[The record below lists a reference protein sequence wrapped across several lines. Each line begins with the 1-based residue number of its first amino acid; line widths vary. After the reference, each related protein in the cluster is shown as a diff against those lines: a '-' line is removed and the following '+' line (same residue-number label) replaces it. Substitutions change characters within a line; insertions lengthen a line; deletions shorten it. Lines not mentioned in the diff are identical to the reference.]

1 MPHSMRFSLILAF
14 LSLLSFDIL
23 TAQSDDRTLFT
34 VAGQPVPASEFS
46 YIYSKNNRD
55 DADFSASSL
64 REYLDLYTKFKLKV
78 REAYAMRL
86 DTITSLKTEL
96 DGYRKQLAESYL
108 TDKEITDRL
117 VKEAYDREQKDIHV
131 AHLMVKAG
139 AIGTNDTLAAYTKIQ
154 AAYKRLQ
161 AGEPWE
167 AVVKSVSEDPGS
179 KDIGGDIGF
188 ITAILPSGFYSF
200 ETAAYSTLP
209 GTYSA
214 PFRSN
219 IGYHIVKVLG
229 DRPARGEM
237 EVSHILL
244 RVKADGSD
252 DASVKAR
259 IDDLYKSI
267 TGGGKFEEV
276 ARKSSEDK
284 QTADR
289 GGFIGTMTIN
299 QFEAPFE
306 EAAYAL
312 KADGDISA
320 PVKTKLGWH
329 IIRRVR
335 LRPMLTFDAAKKKIE
350 TQISKDER
358 ISDAR
363 KMMVSRIKK
372 EAGFSINQSV
382 YNEFVDQVG
391 PDLQT
396 YRWQVPKLESATI
409 LTMGKDAYSNMDF
422 GNYIRNNARTRM
434 SLPKGTENK
443 DIVDKVFEDFVNE
456 KALYYEEKNLVNKYP
471 EFKSLMREYE
481 EGILLFEATKIN
493 VWDKASKDSVGL
505 NAFHQAHKMN
515 YMWDERLEITTA
527 SLDSAHMSQLPT
539 IKKWAAKKPMSV
551 VAEKAAKKGIPLQV
565 TNRIY
570 QKEEKLPDGIT
581 WTQGLKVDLPE
592 GKGFM
597 SVEKLIPP
605 TPKTLDESR
614 GYVIADYQDQLE
626 KEWVESLQKKYPV
639 VVNEEV
645 LMSLVKK

>member
-1 MPHSMRFSLILAF
+1 MRFSLILAF
-14 LSLLSFDIL
+14 LFLVSLNFTS
-23 TAQSDDRTLFT
+23 AQKSDPTLFT
-34 VAGQPVPASEFS
+34 VDGQAVPASEFS

-55 DADFSASSL
+55 DADFSESSL

-86 DTITSLKTEL
+86 DTVTSLKTEL

-117 VKEAYDREQKDIHV
+117 VKEAYDRMQKDIHV
-131 AHLMVKAG
+131 AHLMIKAG
-139 AIGTNDTLAAYTKIQ
+139 AVGTPDTLTAFNKAQ

-161 AGEPWE
+161 AGEDWNK
-167 AVVKSVSEDPGS
+167 VVKEVSEDTGS
-179 KDIGGDIGF
+179 KDTGGDIGY
-188 ITAILPSGFYSF
+188 ITAILPSGFYNF
-200 ETAAYSTLP
+200 ETAAYTTQV
-209 GTYSA
+209 GKYSA
-214 PFRSN
+214 PVRTN

-229 DRPARGEM
+229 DRTARGEM

-244 RVKADGSD
+244 RVKADNSD
-252 DASVKAR
+252 DASVKAKM
-259 IDDLYKSI
+259 DALYKSI
-267 TGGGKFEEV
+267 LGGEKFEEV

-284 QTADR
+284 QTAER
-289 GGFIGTMTIN
+289 GGFIGTMAIN
-299 QFEAPFE
+299 QFDKNFE
-306 EAAYAL
+306 EAAFAL
-312 KADGDISA
+312 KSDGDISA
-320 PVKTKLGWH
+320 PVRTKIGWH

-335 LRPMLTFDAAKKKIE
+335 LRPMLAFDAAKKKLE

-363 KMMVSRIKK
+363 KSMVSRIKK
-372 EAGFSINQSV
+372 EAGYSVDQNV
-382 YNEFVDQVG
+382 YNQFVEQVG

-396 YRWQVPKLESATI
+396 YRWQVPKITPATI
-409 LTMGKDAYSNMDF
+409 LSLGPDSYTNIDF

-434 SLPKGTENK
+434 SLAKGTANK
-443 DIVDKVFEDFVNE
+443 EIVDKVFDDFVNE

-505 NAFHQAHKMN
+505 AAFHEAHKMN
-515 YMWDERLEITTA
+515 YMWDERLEIATA
-527 SLDSAHMSQLPT
+527 SLDSAHMSSLPT
-539 IKKWAAKKPMSV
+539 IKKWAAKKPLSV

-565 TNRIY
+565 TTRVY
-570 QKEEKLPDGIT
+570 QKEEKLPEGIT
-581 WTQGLKVDLPE
+581 WTQGLKVDLPD

-605 TPKTLDESR
+605 TPKSLDEAR

-626 KEWVESLQKKYPV
+626 KEWVASLQKKYPV
-639 VVNEEV
+639 SVNEDV

>member
-1 MPHSMRFSLILAF
+1 MRFSLILALCFLLSLNF
-14 LSLLSFDIL
+14 LS
-23 TAQSDDRTLFT
+23 AQSDDRTLFT
-34 VAGQPVPASEFS
+34 VDGQSVPASEFS

-55 DADFSASSL
+55 DADFSEKSL

-131 AHLMVKAG
+131 AHLMIKAG
-139 AIGTNDTLAAYTKIQ
+139 PLGTVDTLDAYNKIQ

-161 AGEPWE
+161 SGEAWND
-167 AVVKSVSEDPGS
+167 VVKSTSEDTGS
-179 KDIGGDIGF
+179 KDTGGDIGF
-188 ITAILPSGFYSF
+188 ITAILPSGFYNF
-200 ETAAYSTLP
+200 ETAAYTTPIGS
-209 GTYSA
+209 YSA
-214 PFRSN
+214 PIRTN
-219 IGYHIVKVLG
+219 IGYHIVKVLE

-244 RVKADGSD
+244 RVKPDGSD

-267 TGGGKFEEV
+267 LDGAKFEEV

-289 GGFIGTMTIN
+289 GGFIGTMVIN
-299 QFEAPFE
+299 QFEKPFE

-320 PVKTKLGWH
+320 PVRTRLGWH
-329 IIRRVR
+329 IIRRIR
-335 LRPMLTFDAAKKKIE
+335 LRPMLAFDAAKKKLE

-363 KMMVSRIKK
+363 KTMVTRIKK
-372 EAGFSINQSV
+372 EAGYAVDQKV
-382 YNEFVDQVG
+382 YDEFVDQVG

-396 YRWQVPKLESATI
+396 YRWQVPKLTPATI
-409 LTMGKDAYSNMDF
+409 LKLGPDSYTNIDF

-434 SLPKGTENK
+434 SLPKGTANK
-443 DIVDKVFEDFVNE
+443 EIVDKVFDDFVNE

-505 NAFHQAHKMN
+505 AAFHDAHKMN
-515 YMWDERLEITTA
+515 YMWDERLEIATA
-527 SLDSAHMSQLPT
+527 SLDSANLDKLPM
-539 IKKWAAKKPMSV
+539 IKSWAAKKPMTA

-565 TNRIY
+565 TTRVY
-570 QKEEKLPDGIT
+570 QKEEKLPEGIT
-581 WTQGLKVDLPE
+581 WTQGLKVDLPD

-605 TPKTLDESR
+605 TPKTLDEAR
-614 GYVIADYQDQLE
+614 GYVIADYQDELE
-626 KEWVESLQKKYPV
+626 KDWIATLQKKYPV
-639 VVNEEV
+639 TVNEDV

>member
-1 MPHSMRFSLILAF
+1 MRLTLILAF
-14 LSLLSFDIL
+14 LSLLSFNIL

-34 VAGQPVPASEFS
+34 VDGLAVPASEFS

-55 DADFSASSL
+55 DADFSEKSL
-64 REYLDLYTKFKLKV
+64 REYLDLYIKFKLKV

-86 DTITSLKTEL
+86 DTITALKTEL

-117 VKEAYDREQKDIHV
+117 VREAYDRMQKDIHV
-131 AHLMVKAG
+131 AHIMIKAG
-139 AIGTNDTLAAYTKIQ
+139 AIGTTDTLAAYNKIQ
-154 AAYKRLQ
+154 AAYKRLM
-161 AGEPWE
+161 AGEPWND
-167 AVVKSVSEDPGS
+167 VVKATSEDTGS
-179 KDIGGDIGF
+179 KDMGGDIGF
-188 ITAILPSGFYSF
+188 ITAILPSGFYNF
-200 ETAAYSTLP
+200 ETAAYNTVP
-209 GTYSA
+209 GTFSA

-252 DASVKAR
+252 EASVKAR

-267 TGGGKFEEV
+267 LAGAKFEEV

-284 QTADR
+284 QTAER

-299 QFEAPFE
+299 QFEKPFE
-306 EAAYAL
+306 ETAYAL

-320 PVKTKLGWH
+320 PVRTKLGWH

-335 LRPMLTFDAAKKKIE
+335 LRPMLAFDAAKKKIE

-363 KMMVSRIKK
+363 KSMVSRIKK
-372 EAGFSINQSV
+372 EAGYSVDQNV
-382 YNEFVDQVG
+382 YNQFVDQVG

-396 YRWQVPKLESATI
+396 YRWQVPNLSVATI
-409 LTMGKDAYSNMDF
+409 LTLGKDSYTNIDF

-434 SLPKGTENK
+434 SLPKGTANK
-443 DIVDKVFEDFVNE
+443 EIVDKVFDDFVNE
-456 KALYYEEKNLVNKYP
+456 KALYFEEKNLVNKYP

-481 EGILLFEATKIN
+481 EGILLFEATKDN

-505 NAFHQAHKMN
+505 AAFHEAHKMN
-515 YMWDERLEITTA
+515 YMWDERIEIATA
-527 SLDSAHMSQLPT
+527 SLDSAHMNQMPT
-539 IKKWAAKKPMSV
+539 IKKWAAKKPLSA
-551 VAEKAAKKGIPLQV
+551 VAAKAAKKGIPLQV
-565 TNRIY
+565 TSRIY
-570 QKEEKLPDGIT
+570 QKEEKLPEGIT
-581 WTQGLKVDLPE
+581 WTQGLKVDLPD

-605 TPKTLDESR
+605 TPKTLDEAR

-639 VVNEEV
+639 AVNEDV

>member
-1 MPHSMRFSLILAF
+1 MPYSMRFPLILAF
-14 LSLLSFDIL
+14 LSILSLNLL

-34 VAGQPVPASEFS
+34 VDGQSVPASEFS

-55 DADFSASSL
+55 DADFSEKSL

-86 DTITSLKTEL
+86 DTVTALQTEL

-117 VKEAYDREQKDIHV
+117 VREAYDRMQKDVHV
-131 AHLMVKAG
+131 AHIMVKAG
-139 AIGTNDTLAAYTKIQ
+139 PLGTTDTLAAYNKIL
-154 AAYKRLQ
+154 AAYMRLK
-161 AGEPWE
+161 AGEAWNDV
-167 AVVKSVSEDPGS
+167 AKSVSEDTGT
-179 KDIGGDIGF
+179 KDMGGDLGY
-188 ITAILPSGFYSF
+188 ITAILPSGFYTF
-200 ETAAYSTLP
+200 ETAAYNTIP
-209 GTYSA
+209 GGYSM
-214 PFRSN
+214 PIRTN
-219 IGYHIVKVLG
+219 LGYHIVKSLG

-244 RVKADGSD
+244 RVKADNSD
-252 DASVKAR
+252 DAAVKAR
-259 IDDLYKSI
+259 IDELHKSMLA
-267 TGGGKFEEV
+267 GAKFEDV

-284 QTADR
+284 TTAER

-299 QFEAPFE
+299 QFEKPFE

-312 KADGDISA
+312 KADGDYSV
-320 PVKTKLGWH
+320 PVKTRLGWH

-335 LRPMLTFDAAKKKIE
+335 LRPMLSFDAAKKKLE

-363 KMMVSRIKK
+363 KTMVSRIKK
-372 EAGFSINQSV
+372 EAGYTVDQTV
-382 YNEFVDQVG
+382 YNQFVEQVG

-396 YRWQVPKLESATI
+396 YRWQVPKIAPATI
-409 LTMGKDAYSNMDF
+409 LVLGKDAYTNIDF

-434 SLPKGTENK
+434 SLPKGTANK
-443 DIVDKVFEDFVNE
+443 EIVDKVFEDYVNE
-456 KALYYEEKNLVNKYP
+456 KALYFEEKNLVNKYP

-493 VWDKASKDSVGL
+493 VWDKASKDTVGL
-505 NAFHQAHKMN
+505 AAFHEGHKMN
-515 YMWDERLEITTA
+515 YMWDERLEIATVT
-527 SLDSAHMSQLPT
+527 LDSAHLNQLPT

-551 VAEKAAKKGIPLQV
+551 VATKAAKKGIPLQV
-565 TNRIY
+565 TTRVY

-581 WTQGLKVDLPE
+581 WTQGLKVDLPD

-605 TPKTLDESR
+605 TPKTLDEAR

-639 VVNEEV
+639 VVHEDV

>member
-1 MPHSMRFSLILAF
+1 MRFPLILAF
-14 LSLLSFDIL
+14 LSILSLNLL

-34 VAGQPVPASEFS
+34 VDGQSVPASEFS

-55 DADFSASSL
+55 DADFSEKSL

-86 DTITSLKTEL
+86 DTVTALKTEL

-117 VKEAYDREQKDIHV
+117 VREAYDRMQKDIHV
-131 AHLMVKAG
+131 AHIMVKAG
-139 AIGTNDTLAAYTKIQ
+139 PLGTTDTLAAYNKIQ
-154 AAYKRLQ
+154 AAYMRLKG
-161 AGEPWE
+161 GEAWNDV
-167 AVVKSVSEDPGS
+167 AKSVSEDTGT
-179 KDIGGDIGF
+179 KDMGGDLGY
-188 ITAILPSGFYSF
+188 ITAILPSGFYTF
-200 ETAAYSTLP
+200 ETAAYNTIP
-209 GTYSA
+209 GGYSM
-214 PFRSN
+214 PIRTN
-219 IGYHIVKVLG
+219 LGYHIVKSLG

-244 RVKADGSD
+244 RVKADNSD
-252 DASVKAR
+252 DAAVKAR
-259 IDDLYKSI
+259 VDELYKSMVA
-267 TGGGKFEEV
+267 GVKFEDV

-284 QTADR
+284 TTAER

-299 QFEAPFE
+299 QFEKPFE

-312 KADGDISA
+312 KADGDYSA
-320 PVKTKLGWH
+320 PVKTRLGWH

-335 LRPMLTFDAAKKKIE
+335 LRPMLSFDAAKKKLE

-363 KMMVSRIKK
+363 KTMVSRIKK
-372 EAGFSINQSV
+372 EAGYTVDQNV
-382 YNEFVDQVG
+382 YNQFVDQVG

-396 YRWQVPKLESATI
+396 YRWQVPKIEPATI
-409 LTMGKDAYSNMDF
+409 LILGKDAYTNIDF

-434 SLPKGTENK
+434 SLPKGTANK
-443 DIVDKVFEDFVNE
+443 EIVDKVFEDYVNE
-456 KALYYEEKNLVNKYP
+456 KALYFEEKNLVNKYP

-493 VWDKASKDSVGL
+493 VWDKASKDTVGL
-505 NAFHQAHKMN
+505 AAFHSGHKMN
-515 YMWDERLEITTA
+515 YMWDERLEIATVT
-527 SLDSAHMSQLPT
+527 LDSAHLNQLPT

-551 VAEKAAKKGIPLQV
+551 VAQKAAKKGIPLQV
-565 TNRIY
+565 TTRVY

-581 WTQGLKVDLPE
+581 WTQGLKVDLPD

-605 TPKTLDESR
+605 TPKTLDEAR

-639 VVNEEV
+639 VVHEDV

>member
-1 MPHSMRFSLILAF
+1 MRFTLILAF
-14 LSLLSFDIL
+14 LSLLSFDLL
-23 TAQSDDRTLFT
+23 TAQSDDRTLFS
-34 VAGQPVPASEFS
+34 VDGQPVPASEFS

-55 DADFSASSL
+55 DADYSEPSL

-86 DTITSLKTEL
+86 DTVSALKTEL

-117 VKEAYDREQKDIHV
+117 VKEAYDRMQKDIHV
-131 AHLMVKAG
+131 AHIMVKTG
-139 AIGTNDTLAAYTKIQ
+139 PIGTTDTLAAYNKIQ
-154 AAYKRLQ
+154 AAYMRLK
-161 AGEPWE
+161 AGESWNDV
-167 AVVKSVSEDPGS
+167 AKTTSEDPGT
-179 KDIGGDIGF
+179 KDIGGDLGY

-200 ETAAYSTLP
+200 ETAAYNTLP
-209 GTYSA
+209 GGYSA
-214 PFRSN
+214 PIRTN
-219 IGYHIVKVLG
+219 LGYHIVKSLG

-244 RVKADGSD
+244 RTKADNSD
-252 DASVKAR
+252 DAAVKLR
-259 IDDLYKSI
+259 IDELHKSMLA
-267 TGGGKFEEV
+267 GAKFEDV

-284 QTADR
+284 TTAER

-299 QFEAPFE
+299 QFEKPFE

-312 KADGDISA
+312 KTDGDVSA
-320 PVKTKLGWH
+320 PVRTRIGWH

-335 LRPMLTFDAAKKKIE
+335 LRPMLSFDAAKKKLE

-363 KMMVSRIKK
+363 KTMVSRIKK
-372 EAGFSINQSV
+372 EAGYTIDQNV
-382 YNEFVDQVG
+382 YNQFVEQVG

-396 YRWQVPKLESATI
+396 YRWQVPKIAPATI
-409 LTMGKDAYSNMDF
+409 LTLGPDSYTNIDF

-434 SLPKGTENK
+434 SLPKGTANK
-443 DIVDKVFEDFVNE
+443 EIVDKVFDDYVNE

-493 VWDKASKDSVGL
+493 VWDRASKDSVGL
-505 NAFHQAHKMN
+505 TAFHEANKKN
-515 YMWDERLEITTA
+515 YMWEERLEIATA
-527 SLDSAHMSQLPT
+527 SLDSAHLDQLPT

-551 VAEKAAKKGIPLQV
+551 VADKAAKKGIPLQV
-565 TNRIY
+565 TSRVY
-570 QKEEKLPDGIT
+570 QKEEKLPEGIT
-581 WTQGLKVDLPE
+581 WTQGLKVDLPD

-597 SVEKLIPP
+597 SVEKIIPP
-605 TPKTLDESR
+605 TPKTLDEAR

-639 VVNEEV
+639 VVHEDV

>member
-1 MPHSMRFSLILAF
+1 MRFTLILAGLF
-14 LSLLSFDIL
+14 LFSLNFTS
-23 TAQSDDRTLFT
+23 AQKSDPTLFT
-34 VAGQPVPASEFS
+34 VEGQAIPASEFS

-55 DADFSASSL
+55 DADFSEKSL

-86 DTITSLKTEL
+86 DTVSALKTEL

-117 VKEAYDREQKDIHV
+117 VKEAYDRMQKDIHI
-131 AHLMVKAG
+131 AHIMVKLAS
-139 AIGTNDTLAAYTKIQ
+139 ASNPADTLAAFNKIQ
-154 AAYKRLQ
+154 EIYKRLQ
-161 AGEPWE
+161 NKEDWNTVA
-167 AVVKSVSEDPGS
+167 KSASEDTGS
-179 KDIGGDIGF
+179 KDNGGDIGF
-188 ITAILPSGFYSF
+188 VTAILPSGFYSF
-200 ETAAYSTLP
+200 ETAAYTTP
-209 GTYSA
+209 AGTYSA
-214 PFRSN
+214 PIRTN

-229 DRPARGEM
+229 DRTARGEM

-244 RVKADGSD
+244 RAKADNSD

-259 IDDLYKSI
+259 IDALYKSI
-267 TGGGKFEEV
+267 LGGEKFEDV
-276 ARKSSEDK
+276 ARTSSEDK

-289 GGFIGTMTIN
+289 GGFIGTMAIN
-299 QFEAPFE
+299 QFDKNFE

-320 PVKTKLGWH
+320 PVRTKIGWH

-335 LRPMLTFDAAKKKIE
+335 LRPMLAFDAARKKLE
-350 TQISKDER
+350 TQIAKDER

-363 KMMVSRIKK
+363 KTMVARIKK
-372 EAGFSINQSV
+372 DAGYSTNQNV
-382 YNEFVDQVG
+382 YNQFVDQVG

-396 YRWQVPKLESATI
+396 YRWQVPKIEPATI
-409 LTMGKDAYSNMDF
+409 LTLGPDTYTNIDF

-434 SLPKGTENK
+434 SLPKGTSNK
-443 DIVDKVFEDFVNE
+443 EIVDKVFEDFVNE
-456 KALYYEEKNLVNKYP
+456 KALYFEEKNLVNKYP

-493 VWDKASKDSVGL
+493 VWDKASKDTVGL
-505 NAFHQAHKMN
+505 AAFHEAHKTN
-515 YMWDERLEITTA
+515 YMWDERIEIATA
-527 SLDSAHMSQLPT
+527 SLDSAHMSSMPT
-539 IKKWAAKKPMSV
+539 IKKWAAKKPLSV

-565 TNRIY
+565 SSRVY
-570 QKEEKLPDGIT
+570 QKEEKLPEGIT
-581 WTQGLKVDLPE
+581 WTQGQKVDLP
-592 GKGFM
+592 GGLGFM

-605 TPKTLDESR
+605 TPKSLDEAR

-626 KEWVESLQKKYPV
+626 KEWVASLQKKYPV
-639 VVNEEV
+639 SVNEDV